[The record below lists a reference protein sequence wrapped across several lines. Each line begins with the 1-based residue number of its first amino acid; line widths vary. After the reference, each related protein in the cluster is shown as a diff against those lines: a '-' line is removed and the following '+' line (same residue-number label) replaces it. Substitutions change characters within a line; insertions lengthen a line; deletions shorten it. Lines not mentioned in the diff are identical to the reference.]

1 MRQNASVCRVLTKK
15 PVPYGRFP
23 VDQGEIALA
32 PAGRPP
38 KPIEEKRRTGN
49 PGKRQLPSKSSTA
62 ALEPVVGIPPT
73 PIEFAENPVAL
84 STWNLIW
91 TSEAQRWLS
100 PRVDRITVESV
111 CYLAAEVS
119 SLRKLAMTQPL
130 LEEPIVTPTGLTVG
144 SKIVA
149 NPAVNMLRKAQAQLT
164 KELSDLGF
172 NPTARSRLGLAEVK
186 RESVLQQLLANS
198 GSNNNRQSE
207 DSQAVDAEIV
217 HIAAD
222 N

>member
-1 MRQNASVCRVLTKK
+1 M
-15 PVPYGRFP
+15 
-23 VDQGEIALA
+23 
-32 PAGRPP
+32 
-38 KPIEEKRRTGN
+38 
-49 PGKRQLPSKSSTA
+49 
-62 ALEPVVGIPPT
+62 
-73 PIEFAENPVAL
+73 
-84 STWNLIW
+84 
-91 TSEAQRWLS
+91 
-100 PRVDRITVESV
+100 
-111 CYLAAEVS
+111 
-119 SLRKLAMTQPL
+119 AMAQPL

-186 RESVLQQLLANS
+186 RESVLQQLLSNS
-198 GSNNNRQSE
+198 GSNSSRQSE
-207 DSQAVDAEIV
+207 DSQTIDAEIL